1 MNNFRSN
8 VRRAVGSRVAR
19 TIRSAG
25 RRVLGEAPPSAST
38 AVSTSTSASAS
49 ASAAGAKPAKKKN
62 PWIGLREHGLRI
74 QPGLGFFGS
83 GPGRIKVRF
92 EPPAQLNNAS
102 MHVYR
107 DIAIG
112 RYSFLRGGRFR
123 YIDTIGRYTSIGPDV
138 TIGEGEHPVT
148 WLTSSPA
155 VHDAKRYRYYPPEA
169 DSGPRTIKRTADNID
184 PMTMQNA
191 AIGNDVWIGANVMIR
206 RGVTIGDGAIV
217 AAGAFVNKDV
227 PPYTIVGG
235 LPAKVIGKRFSD
247 EIIERLLALK
257 WWEFDVSDL
266 AGVAFDDIEKAIE
279 QITERERAGEI
290 TRVPV
295 SYDEVE
301 IDRSGYRSL
310 TVHPLNA
317 QRAEERMAKLGKK
330 PKKGK

>member
-1 MNNFRSN
+1 MKNIR
-8 VRRAVGSRVAR
+8 SRVRNGIRTRVIGPAR
-19 TIRSAG
+19 TRS
-25 RRVLGEAPPSAST
+25 RQVLSESPSQTTPAPAPS
-38 AVSTSTSASAS
+38 
-49 ASAAGAKPAKKKN
+49 PAKKGGKPSNN

-74 QPGLGFFGS
+74 QPGLGFFGA
-83 GPGRIKVRF
+83 GPGHIKVRF
-92 EPPAQLNNAS
+92 EPPAQLNNTT

-107 DIAIG
+107 NIAIG

-169 DSGPRTIKRTADNID
+169 DSGPRTIKRTPENID
-184 PMTMQNA
+184 PRTMENA
-191 AIGNDVWIGANVMIR
+191 SIGNDVWIGANVLIR
-206 RGVTIGDGAIV
+206 RGVSIGDGAIV

-227 PPYTIVGG
+227 APYTIVGG

-266 AGVAFDDIEKAIE
+266 SGVAFDDIEQAIE

-290 TRVPV
+290 SRVPV
-295 SYDEVE
+295 TYDEVV
-301 IDRSGYRSL
+301 ISRKGYRSL
-310 TVHPLNA
+310 VVDPLNA
-317 QRAEERMAKLGKK
+317 ERARTRLERLKQAE
-330 PKKGK
+330 